1 MSKSPPAVKD
11 VIPSIVPPFISAVEV
26 ITLPNDAVES
36 ICNLPNEPVDVIE
49 PLITLFVPV
58 LIILPVAVTSS
69 NSISPVKSVFPA
81 ISNLPN
87 EPVDVIEPETFPP
100 KSLAVTV

>member
-1 MSKSPPAVKD
+1 ME
-11 VIPSIVPPFISAVEV
+11 F
-26 ITLPNDAVES
+26 T
-36 ICNLPNEPVDVIE
+36 LPNEPVEVIL

-58 LIILPVAVTSS
+58 VIIFPVAVTSS
-69 NSISPVKSVFPA
+69 NSISPVRFVLPA

-87 EPVDVIEPETFPP
+87 EPVEEIEPEIFPP